1 MSRLPGGVGAERSR
15 HPPRGQGA
23 GLARAWR
30 ARPATRWPRRAPCG
44 HRRRRR
50 RSEPP
55 NRAEN
60 TVRRTIF
67 VAAALAAVLTAGG
80 AAAQDYPNRPI
91 RLVVAFAAGGTTD
104 FVARQLAEKAKASL
118 GQNIVVENKP
128 GANGAIGSE
137 YVAKSEPDGYTLF
150 FSTAGALAINPSMRS
165 DLPYDPIKD
174 FTPIVPVARNTV
186 LFAVNPTLGVA
197 TAQEMIARAK
207 EKPGTITV
215 AITGVGAIS
224 HLAIEM
230 LQVAAGI
237 KLQYVPYRGAGQA
250 VADFIGGQ
258 LNAMSAE
265 VPVLMPQ
272 IKAGKAAILAV
283 SAQNRSD
290 VLPEVPTFAELG
302 YPDVIADNWSGVL
315 APPKTPAAI
324 VARLNQAFNAE
335 VRRRFAE
342 NGVST
347 IGGTPEDLTELIKSE
362 TARWRK
368 VVKETG
374 VKSE

>member
-1 MSRLPGGVGAERSR
+1 M
-15 HPPRGQGA
+15 
-23 GLARAWR
+23 
-30 ARPATRWPRRAPCG
+30 
-44 HRRRRR
+44 R
-50 RSEPP
+50 RSS
-55 NRAEN
+55 
-60 TVRRTIF
+60 II
-67 VAAALAAVLTAGG
+67 AAALAAVLAAGG

-104 FVARQLAEKAKASL
+104 FVARQLAERAKASL
-118 GQNIVVENKP
+118 GQSIVVENKP
-128 GANGAIGSE
+128 GANGAIGAE

-150 FSTAGALAINPSMRS
+150 FSTAGALAINPTMRS

-230 LQVAAGI
+230 LQIAAGI

-272 IKAGKAAILAV
+272 IKAGKATILAV

-315 APPKTPAAI
+315 APPKTPPAI
-324 VARLNQAFNAE
+324 VARLNQAFNAVVRDPE

-347 IGGTPEDLTELIKSE
+347 IGGTPEDLTELIRSE

-374 VKSE
+374 VKGE

>member
-1 MSRLPGGVGAERSR
+1 M
-15 HPPRGQGA
+15 
-23 GLARAWR
+23 LA
-30 ARPATRWPRRAPCG
+30 
-44 HRRRRR
+44 
-50 RSEPP
+50 
-55 NRAEN
+55 
-60 TVRRTIF
+60 V
-67 VAAALAAVLTAGG
+67 VLAAGG
-80 AAAQDYPNRPI
+80 AAAQDYPSRPI
-91 RLVVAFAAGGTTD
+91 RMIVAFAAGGTTD
-104 FVARQLAEKAKASL
+104 FVARQLAEKAKAYL
-118 GQNIVVENKP
+118 GQSIVVENKP
-128 GANGAIGSE
+128 GANGAIGADF
-137 YVAKSEPDGYTLF
+137 VAKSEPDGYTLF
-150 FSTAGALAINPSMRS
+150 FSTAGALAINPSMRT

-174 FTPIVPVARNTV
+174 FTPIVPTARNTV

-230 LQVAAGI
+230 LQLAAGI

-272 IKAGKAAILAV
+272 IKAGKAKILAV
-283 SAQNRSD
+283 SAQSRSD

-302 YPDVIADNWSGVL
+302 YPDVVADNWSGVL
-315 APPKTPAAI
+315 APPNTPPAI
-324 VARLNQAFNAE
+324 VARLNQAFNAVVRDPE

-347 IGGTPEDLTELIKSE
+347 IGGTPQDLTELIRSE

-374 VKSE
+374 VKSGE

>member
-1 MSRLPGGVGAERSR
+1 M
-15 HPPRGQGA
+15 
-23 GLARAWR
+23 
-30 ARPATRWPRRAPCG
+30 
-44 HRRRRR
+44 R
-50 RSEPP
+50 RSSF
-55 NRAEN
+55 
-60 TVRRTIF
+60 I
-67 VAAALAAVLTAGG
+67 AATLAAVLAAGG

-104 FVARQLAEKAKASL
+104 FVARQLADKAKASL

-128 GANGAIGSE
+128 GANGAIGAE
-137 YVAKSEPDGYTLF
+137 FVAKSEPDGYTLF

-197 TAQEMIARAK
+197 TAQQMIARAK

-230 LQVAAGI
+230 LQIAAGI

-272 IKAGKAAILAV
+272 IKAGKAKILAV

-315 APPKTPAAI
+315 APHKTPAAI
-324 VARLNQAFNAE
+324 VARLNQAFNAVVRDPE

-347 IGGTPEDLTELIKSE
+347 IGGTPEDLTELIRSE

-374 VKSE
+374 VKGGE

>member
-1 MSRLPGGVGAERSR
+1 M
-15 HPPRGQGA
+15 
-23 GLARAWR
+23 
-30 ARPATRWPRRAPCG
+30 
-44 HRRRRR
+44 R
-50 RSEPP
+50 RSSF
-55 NRAEN
+55 
-60 TVRRTIF
+60 I
-67 VAAALAAVLTAGG
+67 AATLAAVLAAGG
-80 AAAQDYPNRPI
+80 AAAQDYPTRPI
-91 RLVVAFAAGGTTD
+91 RLIVAFAAGGTTD
-104 FVARQLAEKAKASL
+104 FVARQLAERAKAFL

-128 GANGAIGSE
+128 GANGAIGAE
-137 YVAKSEPDGYTLF
+137 FVAKSEPDGYTLF

-230 LQVAAGI
+230 LQIAAGI

-272 IKAGKAAILAV
+272 IKAGKAKILAV

-302 YPDVIADNWSGVL
+302 YPDVVADNWSGVL
-315 APPKTPAAI
+315 APPKTPPAI
-324 VARLNQAFNAE
+324 VARLNQAFNAVVRDPE

-362 TARWRK
+362 TSRWRK

-374 VKSE
+374 VKGE

>member
-1 MSRLPGGVGAERSR
+1 M
-15 HPPRGQGA
+15 
-23 GLARAWR
+23 
-30 ARPATRWPRRAPCG
+30 
-44 HRRRRR
+44 R
-50 RSEPP
+50 RSS
-55 NRAEN
+55 
-60 TVRRTIF
+60 II
-67 VAAALAAVLTAGG
+67 AAALAAVLAAGG

-104 FVARQLAEKAKASL
+104 FVARQLADKAKASL

-128 GANGAIGSE
+128 GANGAIGAE
-137 YVAKSEPDGYTLF
+137 FVAKSEPDGYTLF

-272 IKAGKAAILAV
+272 IKAGKATILAV

-302 YPDVIADNWSGVL
+302 YPDVVADNWSGVL
-315 APPKTPAAI
+315 APPKTPPAI
-324 VARLNQAFNAE
+324 VARLNQAFNAVVRDPE

-362 TARWRK
+362 TSRWRK

-374 VKSE
+374 VKGE